1 MKVFYRIFLILAV
14 LSVLLMTIN
23 GVYDY
28 SLNDWYI
35 SSVYILMW
43 IFLFCYTVS
52 KVPQKERN
60 LKSYIPSILILFVVL
75 MNIFEVVR
83 RNIS

>member
-1 MKVFYRIFLILAV
+1 MQIFYKIFLILAV

-35 SSVYILMW
+35 SSAYILMW
-43 IFLFCYTVS
+43 IFLFLYTVS
-52 KVPQKERN
+52 KVPQKEKN
-60 LKSYIPSILILFVVL
+60 FKIYIPSILILVVVL

>member
-1 MKVFYRIFLILAV
+1 MQIFYKIFLILAV

-35 SSVYILMW
+35 SSAYILMW
-43 IFLFCYTVS
+43 IFLFLHTVS
-52 KVPQKERN
+52 KVPQKEKN
-60 LKSYIPSILILFVVL
+60 FKIYIPSILILVVVL

>member
-1 MKVFYRIFLILAV
+1 MKIFYRIFLILAV

-43 IFLFCYTVS
+43 IFLFFYTVS
-52 KVPQKERN
+52 KVSQKERN

>member
-1 MKVFYRIFLILAV
+1 MKIFYRIFLILAV

-43 IFLFCYTVS
+43 IFLFFYTVS

>member
-1 MKVFYRIFLILAV
+1 MKIFYRVFLILAV

-35 SSVYILMW
+35 SSAYILMW
-43 IFLFCYTVS
+43 IFLFLYTVS
-52 KVPQKERN
+52 KVPQKEKN
-60 LKSYIPSILILFVVL
+60 
-75 MNIFEVVR
+75 
-83 RNIS
+83 